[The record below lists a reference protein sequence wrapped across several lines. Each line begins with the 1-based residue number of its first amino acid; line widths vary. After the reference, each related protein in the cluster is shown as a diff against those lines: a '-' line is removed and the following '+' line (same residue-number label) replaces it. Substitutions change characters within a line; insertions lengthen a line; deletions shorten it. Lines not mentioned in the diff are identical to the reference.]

1 MNLDKNLPAL
11 VMKNLE
17 DNMGVITKYLKQTED
32 KALVFIIGETGS
44 GKSCLAE
51 LEVPD
56 ALYPTAQQFEE
67 CDHISEMFTGF
78 DVVIDD
84 IFVLMLTKSWSVFW
98 LCMLLA
104 IRFWSP
110 DNRQTMNCAL
120 V

>member
-11 VMKNLE
+11 VMKNVE

-32 KALVFIIGETGS
+32 NALVFIIGETGS

-51 LEVPD
+51 LEFPD

-84 IFVLMLTKSWSVFW
+84 IFPGLPHDL
-98 LCMLLA
+98 
-104 IRFWSP
+104 
-110 DNRQTMNCAL
+110 
-120 V
+120 

>member
-56 ALYPTAQQFEE
+56 A
-67 CDHISEMFTGF
+67 
-78 DVVIDD
+78 
-84 IFVLMLTKSWSVFW
+84 
-98 LCMLLA
+98 
-104 IRFWSP
+104 
-110 DNRQTMNCAL
+110 
-120 V
+120 

>member
-11 VMKNLE
+11 VMKNVE

-32 KALVFIIGETGS
+32 NALVFIIGETGS

-51 LEVPD
+51 LEFPD

-84 IFVLMLTKSWSVFW
+84 IFRFDADKVLE
-98 LCMLLA
+98 CILA
-104 IRFWSP
+104 VHASGHKVLGH
-110 DNRQTMNCAL
+110 CCK
-120 V
+120 